1 MVAPHH
7 QGFVKLPLASQHRG
21 NPRLQRRLVRPT
33 GLSGSTRPKPPTPMN
48 FIPPS
53 GFSTGKECL
62 KPRTCLTP
70 RESRLTRLAGD
81 DPDRSAARGA
91 SRCLALS
98 FIAWCA
104 NWRVGGF
111 RPDQAS
117 IKVAGRASR
126 RAAWAGVAT
135 EPPR

>member
-91 SRCLALS
+91 SRCLRFKLH
-98 FIAWCA
+98 CVV
-104 NWRVGGF
+104 RELEGG
-111 RPDQAS
+111 
-117 IKVAGRASR
+117 
-126 RAAWAGVAT
+126 GV
-135 EPPR
+135 PP